1 MGMTRVPQWLRQ
13 SLVFAGAWHLLLGAS
28 IILAPTAFFS
38 LTGLPLPNY
47 LQMWQGA
54 GIMTAVMGV
63 GFVIASR
70 DPMRHWPVILIGLIP
85 KVIAPVGVVWGFWRR
100 DLPPALGSLVLVNDV
115 AWWVP
120 FSMLLWLAAREKA
133 AGDYPRSIFR
143 GTLRDALA
151 NAFTDRGE
159 SLLHVT
165 EEGPRLL
172 VFLRD
177 GGCIF
182 CREALQD
189 LRTMRGA
196 IEATGVQLVIVHMGM
211 PDEGASISESPG
223 LDGVDLVADP
233 LRELYQAFHLEQG
246 TFLQLLGPRVMVR
259 GIAATL
265 KGHFLGWFVGDA
277 LQMPGAFVVS
287 HGAILRAYRHTS
299 AGDRPDYLAL
309 ARGDCDV
316 PGRTSRGHSAA

>member
-1 MGMTRVPQWLRQ
+1 MTRVPSWLRQ

-28 IILAPTAFFS
+28 IIIAPTAFFS
-38 LTGLPLPNY
+38 LTALPLPNY

-70 DPMRHWPVILIGLIP
+70 DPMRHWPVILLGLIP
-85 KVIAPVGVVWGFWRR
+85 KIIAPIGVVWGFWRR
-100 DLPPALGSLVLVNDV
+100 DLPPALGTLVLVNDV
-115 AWWVP
+115 AWWIP
-120 FSMLLWLAAREKA
+120 FSMLLWLAVREQV
-133 AGDYPRSIFR
+133 AGEYPRSIFR

-159 SLLHVT
+159 SLLDVT
-165 EEGPRLL
+165 EAGPRLL

-182 CREALQD
+182 CREALHD
-189 LRTMRGA
+189 LRTLRSA
-196 IEATGVQLVIVHMGM
+196 IEATGVRLVIVHMGM
-211 PDEGASISESPG
+211 PDEGASIAETNG
-223 LDGVDLVADP
+223 LQGVDLVADP

-246 TFLQLLGPRVMVR
+246 SFGQLLGPRVMVR
-259 GIAATL
+259 GLAATL
-265 KGHFLGWFVGDA
+265 KGHLPGWYTGDA

-287 HGAILRAYRHTS
+287 HGAILRAFRHRS
-299 AGDRPDYLAL
+299 AGDRPNYLAL
-309 ARGDCDV
+309 ARGEYDE
-316 PGRTSRGHSAA
+316 PGRGARGNSAA